1 MSAALGLWGAAQ
13 GKKTLVLTVDPAKR
27 LATTLNIKDDGED
40 HRVNLDNGILNDL
53 NEAGPIRGE
62 LWASVLN
69 SKKIFDDFVLKSS
82 TQRQG
87 IEKLLQN
94 KLYQQ
99 LSTTLSG
106 SQEFTSI
113 EKLYSSYKSGNYDL
127 IILDTPPAK
136 HAIDFL
142 EAPKKISQLFNESIT
157 KWFQRPITI
166 KDSFLG
172 QLLQSGTEKV
182 FQILQTLTG
191 SDFVFELRDFFL
203 SVESWQKDLETRS
216 LEIQKLLTQTQTSFN
231 LVTAFDA
238 AKIHEASY
246 FANEILKTG
255 HHLNSLTMNRSY
267 PSWLPEPFLT
277 GSSVDQFCIKL
288 NNYYKHRLDTFEAMT
303 QDFQNLEV
311 LMLPE
316 YENDISDLNGLKL
329 IIQDW
334 REWKGH

>member
-1 MSAALGLWGAAQ
+1 LQ

-40 HRVNLDNGILNDL
+40 HRVDL
-53 NEAGPIRGE
+53 NNHGGVPESGE

-69 SKKIFDDFVLKSS
+69 SKKIFDDFVRKSS
-82 TQRQG
+82 NQKQG
-87 IEKLLQN
+87 IERLLHN

-113 EKLYSSYKSGNYDL
+113 EKLYSSYKSGKYDL
-127 IILDTPPAK
+127 IILDTPPTK

-157 KWFQRPITI
+157 KWFQNPIAV
-166 KDSFLG
+166 KASFLG
-172 QLLQSGTEKV
+172 QLFQSGTEKV

-203 SVESWQKDLETRS
+203 NVESWQKDLENRT
-216 LEIQKLLTQTQTSFN
+216 LEIHKLLTQPGTTFN

-238 AKIHEASY
+238 AKIQEASY
-246 FANEILKTG
+246 FATEIIKTG
-255 HHLNSLTMNRSY
+255 HHLTSLTMNRSY
-267 PSWLPEPFLT
+267 PDWLPKPFNS
-277 GSSVDQFCIKL
+277 GSSVDSFCLKL
-288 NNYYKHRLDTFEAMT
+288 NNYYQKRLETFEAMT

-316 YENDISDLNGLKL
+316 YENDISDLQGLK
-329 IIQDW
+329 IMTQDW
-334 REWKGH
+334 REWKGR

>member
-1 MSAALGLWGAAQ
+1 MQ

-40 HRVNLDNGILNDL
+40 HQVDLQNKDLFCLNGEKQI
-53 NEAGPIRGE
+53 EGE

-69 SKKIFDDFVLKSS
+69 SRKIFDDFVLKSS
-82 TQRQG
+82 SKRQG
-87 IEKLLQN
+87 IEKLFHN

-113 EKLYSSYKSGNYDL
+113 EKLYSSYKSGKYDL
-127 IILDTPPAK
+127 IILDTPPTK

-157 KWFQRPITI
+157 KWFQKPIVI

-172 QLLQSGTEKV
+172 QLFQTGTEKV

-203 SVESWQKDLETRS
+203 NVESWQKDLENRS
-216 LEIQKLLTQTQTSFN
+216 IEIHKILTQTETSFN

-255 HHLNSLTMNRSY
+255 HHLRSLTMNRSY
-267 PSWLPEPFLT
+267 PSWLPKPFLT

-288 NNYYKHRLDTFEAMT
+288 NSYYKQRLDTFEAMT
-303 QDFQNLEV
+303 QDFQTLEV
-311 LMLPE
+311 LVLPE
-316 YENDISDLNGLKL
+316 YENDISDLSGLKEVT
-329 IIQDW
+329 QDW